1 MITNETTSPE
11 TENLT
16 VAESKSNTG
25 SEAMSLVNIDN
36 LIKNHLQK
44 IENLTDEV
52 RKHTEM
58 LEDILIN
65 SEVYAIAHD
74 RAKDAAKE
82 KSKTKSELLKEAHAA
97 ELSAKVRNMKSELKE
112 HRESLGFYV
121 GEYQKL
127 SGANQIEDNNGEIR
141 DIVSTTKLVKR
152 KNR

>member
-1 MITNETTSPE
+1 MIENESPTLAVPE
-11 TENLT
+11 PL
-16 VAESKSNTG
+16 ESSN

-44 IENLTDEV
+44 IENLTEEV
-52 RKHTEM
+52 KKHTEM

-74 RAKDAAKE
+74 KAKDATRE
-82 KSKTKSELLKEAHAA
+82 KSKTKAELLKEAHSA
-97 ELSAKVRNMKSELKE
+97 ELAAKVRNMKSELRE
-112 HRESLGFYV
+112 HRDSLGFYV